1 MVPPQSA
8 TSQNQMV
15 RPRQC
20 QHAGE
25 RHPLRHE
32 QPRLQRPEI
41 SQQFLFE
48 EQACRRKSPYRR
60 PRGLGLS
67 RGRPASRRTSQP
79 LESLAASRPR
89 SSPPRKI
96 RAESGNPKRTEIH
109 KRQGKGQR
117 KISRKIR
124 CRGQTERRKETL

>member
-8 TSQNQMV
+8 TSKNQMV

-41 SQQFLFE
+41 SQQLLFE
-48 EQACRRKSPYRR
+48 EQACRRKSPRRR
-60 PRGLGLS
+60 PCRLGLS

-79 LESLAASRPR
+79 LESFAASRRR
-89 SSPPRKI
+89 SSPPRKRIADSGSPERTGI
-96 RAESGNPKRTEIH
+96 R